1 MANGYNLP
9 ARKLASQQDSAMI
22 QRPDVPRSKFSGAF
36 TRKTTFNAGLLI
48 PFLVDEILPGDHVKY
63 NVTAYVRMAT
73 PLFPLM
79 DNQRIDTHFFFVP
92 NRLVWQNWKRFMG
105 EQATP
110 NQSIDLTIPQ
120 AVVGYAGGGNVVGS
134 LPDYF
139 GLPVANISQA
149 VSVSALP
156 FRAYNLIYNEW
167 FRDENLINSANQLV
181 GDAVSNASDYG
192 VAGMPFRRAK
202 SQDYFTS
209 ALPWPQKFQ
218 APTIPILGNAPVT
231 GIGINQAWATT
242 VYSPPGG
249 ASGWAE
255 SSGMPKT
262 YNTYALPNNPDTL
275 GIDVEAYG
283 TNYRPKIFADMS
295 QVTGVGINQLRQA
308 FLTQQLLERDARGG
322 TRYTEIVRSHFGVI
336 SPDARLQRPEYIGG
350 GSSNLNVTPVAQTAP
365 SADGVVGSLG
375 AAGTAVG
382 QHRASYASTE
392 HGYVIG
398 IMSVRSELSY
408 NQGIPRTFSRQ
419 TRYDFYWPS
428 LAGLGEQEI
437 LRKEIYSTGVVA
449 NDNAVFG
456 YQERWHEYR
465 TRYSEVTGRFRT
477 NVAGTLAGWHLA
489 QNFTNAPVLGQT
501 FIEDTPP
508 MSRVLAAGGTAAT
521 QTQEYLGDLLIQ
533 REAVRPIPMFGT
545 PVTLGRF

>member
-1 MANGYNLP
+1 MSNGYNLP
-9 ARKLASQQDSAMI
+9 ARKLASQQDSAMV
-22 QRPDVPRSKFSGAF
+22 QRPDVPRSKFSGSF

-63 NVTAYVRMAT
+63 NVTAYVRLAT
-73 PLFPLM
+73 PVFPLM

-92 NRLVWQNWKRFMG
+92 NRLVWSNWKRFMG
-105 EQATP
+105 EQVTP
-110 NQSIDLTIPQ
+110 AQSINVTVPQ
-120 AVVGYAGGGNVVGS
+120 VLIGGAGGGNDIGS

-139 GLPVANISQA
+139 GLPVGNISA
-149 VSVSALP
+149 PIDVSALP
-156 FRAYNLIYNEW
+156 FRAYNLIYTEW
-167 FRDENLINSANQLV
+167 FRDENLIASPNLLV
-181 GDAVSNASDYG
+181 GDAASNATDYG
-192 VAGMPFRRAK
+192 ESGLPFRRAK

-231 GIGINQAWATT
+231 GLGT
-242 VYSPPGG
+242 YPPSANGG
-249 ASGWAE
+249 ANVAFYETANGTAVNYPYYNSGDDGQIYMKVA
-255 SSGMPKT
+255 PF
-262 YNTYALPNNPDTL
+262 
-275 GIDVEAYG
+275 G
-283 TNYRPKIFADMS
+283 TGYRPEVYADMS
-295 QVTGVGINQLRQA
+295 AVTGVGINQLRQA

-322 TRYTEIVRSHFGVI
+322 TRYTEIVRSHFGVL
-336 SPDARLQRPEYIGG
+336 SPDSRLQRPEYIGG
-350 GSSNLNVTPVAQTAP
+350 GTSSLNVTPVAQTAP

-392 HGYVIG
+392 HGYIIG
-398 IMSVRSELSY
+398 ILSVRSELSY

-437 LRKEIYSTGVVA
+437 LRKEIYATGTSD
-449 NDNAVFG
+449 DNIVFG

-477 NVAGTLAGWHLA
+477 NAAGTLAAWHLA
-489 QNFTNAPVLGQT
+489 QNFTSAPVLGKT
-501 FIEDTPP
+501 FIQDTPP
-508 MSRVLAAGGTAAT
+508 MARVLAAGGTAAEY
-521 QTQEYLGDLLIQ
+521 QQEYLGDLLIQ